1 MKQIFSAIR
10 EHADQVRGILSISDF
25 PKNKFRVWLI
35 AS

>member
-1 MKQIFSAIR
+1 MKQISSAIR
-10 EHADQVRGILSISDF
+10 AHADQVSGILFIPDF